1 MMRARLSVHKTKIGE
16 GTKPIDPLREIG
28 RECERGPLEQKNV
41 IYTGCECERG
51 PLEQKNVMYTGCVSI
66 RTSGG
71 ENPNLDQMKSR
82 NPGKSTFGR
91 NSITFSQLCQ

>member
-41 IYTGCECERG
+41 IYTGC
-51 PLEQKNVMYTGCVSI
+51 VII